1 MKLWEID
8 MAKQNKHRPNRKN
21 YYKYGATIVDE
32 NGLAIRVL
40 PSKHAALNWLDKHF
54 PGMDPSEKNKRIWRF
69 NSKAHVR
76 RFLNK
81 QFGMGLEDRNVIAML
96 SFYEGTIT
104 RHSLDIKMG
113 RCVKPIEVSEA

>member
-1 MKLWEID
+1 
-8 MAKQNKHRPNRKN
+8 MAKQNKNQPNRKN
-21 YYKYGATIVDE
+21 YYRYGATIVDE

-69 NSKAHVR
+69 NSKANVR
-76 RFLNK
+76 KFLNK
-81 QFGMGLEDRNVIAML
+81 QFDMGLNDRDVIGML

-104 RHSLDIKMG
+104 RHGLDLKMG
-113 RCVKPIEVSEA
+113 RYLKSFKD

>member
-1 MKLWEID
+1 
-8 MAKQNKHRPNRKN
+8 MAKQNKPQLNRKN

-54 PGMDPSEKNKRIWRF
+54 PGMDISEKNKRIWRF

-76 RFLNK
+76 KFLNK
-81 QFGMGLEDRNVIAML
+81 QFDMGLNDRDVIGML

-104 RHSLDIKMG
+104 HHGLDLKMG
-113 RCVKPIEVSEA
+113 RYLKSFKA